1 MTTLPIS
8 FYNKYIC
15 HHPVKPLNDLLHVI
29 GAAGQV
35 VPYVGYVE
43 VDVKFPKEFLGSGFT
58 VPTLA
63 LVVPDVSF
71 SPLLIGMNTLEPLYE
86 KYVQSN

>member
-8 FYNKYIC
+8 FYNKHLSHY
-15 HHPVKPLNDLLHVI
+15 PVKPLNDLLHVE

-43 VDVKFPKEFLGSGFT
+43 VDAKFPKEFFR
-58 VPTLA
+58 
-63 LVVPDVSF
+63 
-71 SPLLIGMNTLEPLYE
+71 I
-86 KYVQSN
+86 